1 MTRTKL
7 RIGIDVTPLLGPPTG
22 IPAVTRG
29 LVGALFERADIE
41 LSGWMLTHRGSPP
54 DLPAGMPCVSS
65 GIPARLVHLVW
76 PRITIP
82 TARRIAG
89 RIDVVHGTNY
99 VVPPG
104 ASSVLTLQDL
114 SPILRP
120 DWTGP
125 EIARTGAITRRAVR
139 LGCVVHVPCA
149 RIRDEVCEHLGAD
162 PDRVVVI
169 HNAVDSV
176 DGGDPELGRLLA
188 GSGRFVLALG
198 TTGVRK
204 SLDTLV
210 GAMKA
215 LPSDVSLVVAGPVG
229 DAEDSLASAVTDG
242 GLTGRFTRLTTV
254 DDTARRNLLASATVL
269 AFPSLYEGYGLPPL
283 EALSAGVPVVATD
296 VGALRELVGDE
307 IELVPPG
314 HPDMFA
320 EALRATVD
328 HPGRPSAALRARL
341 GELTWSRAADLLVD
355 AYGLA
360 AGSAS

>member
-1 MTRTKL
+1 MTRARL
-7 RIGIDVTPLLGPPTG
+7 RVGIDVTPLLGPPTG

-29 LVGALFERADIE
+29 MVGALAERTDIE
-41 LSGWMLTHRGSPP
+41 LSGWMLTRRGSPP
-54 DLPAGMPCVSS
+54 DLPDGMPCVSS
-65 GIPARLVHLVW
+65 GIPARLVHLLW
-76 PRITIP
+76 PHITVP
-82 TARRIAG
+82 TARKIAG
-89 RIDVVHGTNY
+89 PTDVVHGTNY
-99 VVPPG
+99 VVPPA

-125 EIARTGAITRRAVR
+125 EIARTAAITRRAVK
-139 LGCVVHVPCA
+139 LGCVVHVPCE
-149 RIRDEVCEHLGAD
+149 RIREEVCEHLDAD

-176 DGGDPELGRLLA
+176 AGGDPELGHLLA
-188 GSGRFVLALG
+188 GSERFVLALG

-204 SLDTLV
+204 SLSTLV
-210 GAMKA
+210 DAMKA

-229 DAEDSLASAVTDG
+229 DAEGDLAAAVADG
-242 GLTGRFTRLTTV
+242 GLTDRFTRLTTV
-254 DDTARRNLLASATVL
+254 DDADRSNLLASAAVL

-283 EALSAGVPVVATD
+283 EALSAGLSVVATD

-307 IELVPPG
+307 MELVPPG

-320 EALRATVD
+320 EALRAAVD
-328 HPGRPSAALRARL
+328 HQRRPSAALRARL
-341 GELTWSRAADLLVD
+341 GELTWSHAADLLVD

-360 AGSAS
+360 AGTTP